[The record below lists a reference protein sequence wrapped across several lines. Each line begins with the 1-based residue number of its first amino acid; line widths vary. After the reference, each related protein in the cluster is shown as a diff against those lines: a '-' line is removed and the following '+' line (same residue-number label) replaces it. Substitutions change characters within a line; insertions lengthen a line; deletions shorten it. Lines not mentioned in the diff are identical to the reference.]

1 MSKWTR
7 HRDKWK
13 NCKLCELCKTRNRVV
28 LLRGK
33 IPCDILF
40 IGEAP
45 GTGENSLGRPFVGP
59 AGKLLDTMIS
69 DAGLDSFR
77 LAFTNLVACIPID
90 DGNKGEPQQEHIEAC
105 GDRLREIYQI
115 TKPDAVVRVGKL
127 ATKWVLKAIDM
138 SRLTSTTQHVSI
150 IHPAAILRADV
161 TQKGLAIQ
169 QTVVRLRNLAEEAVP
184 F

>member
-1 MSKWTR
+1 MSKWKKHKDR
-7 HRDKWK
+7 WK
-13 NCKLCELCKTRNRVV
+13 NCKLCELCKVRSRVV

-33 IPCDILF
+33 TPCDILF

-45 GTGENSLGRPFVGP
+45 GVSEDVLGQPFVGP
-59 AGKLLDTMIS
+59 AGKLLDRMIS
-69 DAGLDSFR
+69 DAGLGPLR

-90 DGNKGEPQQEHIEAC
+90 DKGKKEPKKDHIEAC
-105 GDRLREIYQI
+105 SSRLREICDI
-115 TKPDAVVRVGKL
+115 TKPNIVVMVGKL
-127 ATKWVLKAIDM
+127 STKWVPKIINKLPLQK
-138 SRLTSTTQHVSI
+138 VSI

-169 QTVVRLRNLAEEAVP
+169 QTIVRLRDLAEELLQ